1 MFSQIC
7 FLYLQVFGG
16 GCKGYG
22 YYNLK
27 TKESYEVLLKRIDK
41 KEDLLRDVF
50 RFSLWYCLVVL
61 VAFCYVLFLWVWFVA
76 SGTVFAALLAA
87 IFGSSLAASL
97 ACICSKHKE
106 LQVVKTFAET
116 KLLGSGPDASTP
128 LPSKMEKRLKR
139 YRTENDGSGCQ
150 SNNSCAGYQYDNEA
164 FVFAAAGCGAGDAGE
179 WRVLLD
185 SPNERE
191 L

>member
-7 FLYLQVFGG
+7 FLYLQVFGE

-27 TKESYEVLLKRIDK
+27 TKESYEVLLKRIDQD
-41 KEDLLRDVF
+41 ERQARSCLWCCPVF
-50 RFSLWYCLVVL
+50 G
-61 VAFCYVLFLWVWFVA
+61 VAFLFYFWW
-76 SGTVFAALLAA
+76 ALLAA
-87 IFGSSLAASL
+87 SGTDFAAFLAATLGSSVAASL
-97 ACICSKHKE
+97 ARYCSKHKE

-128 LPSKMEKRLKR
+128 LPSKMEKWLKR

-164 FVFAAAGCGAGDAGE
+164 FVFAAAGCGAAGHAGE

>member
-1 MFSQIC
+1 MKSFSRGLTKTNVKQDLVCGAARCLGLC
-7 FLYLQVFGG
+7 FVFFIFGGSGSLLQVQ
-16 GCKGYG
+16 
-22 YYNLK
+22 
-27 TKESYEVLLKRIDK
+27 
-41 KEDLLRDVF
+41 
-50 RFSLWYCLVVL
+50 SLP
-61 VAFCYVLFLWVWFVA
+61 
-76 SGTVFAALLAA
+76 LAA
-87 IFGSSLAASL
+87 FLAATLGSSVAASL
-97 ACICSKHKE
+97 ARYCSKHKK

-164 FVFAAAGCGAGDAGE
+164 FVFAAAGCGAAGHAGE